1 MPKVC
6 LRNSAFLG
14 AMLPFF
20 SKFERGHVHICIPAS
35 LLERRVTITAL
46 CVCVCERAGELFPI
60 NYLQDFLRPLY
71 LLLLSWKHDIIR
83 IADNIFYLLIKL
95 SQSGFLWHELKHVC
109 SEMQYNKC
117 YWKKKKAHSDDVS
130 ITRIVKAYMHACIQG
145 CYTTSLNINTWS
157 KLQQPT
163 QLQCWAAPARA

>member
-1 MPKVC
+1 M
-6 LRNSAFLG
+6 
-14 AMLPFF
+14 
-20 SKFERGHVHICIPAS
+20 
-35 LLERRVTITAL
+35 
-46 CVCVCERAGELFPI
+46 CERAGELFPI

-117 YWKKKKAHSDDVS
+117 YWKKKKGPFRRCFHYQDCEGVHARMHPGLLYYLFKYKYVIKVAAAYT
-130 ITRIVKAYMHACIQG
+130 ITMLSCTCQGIKATDEVVVATLLCTLIRG
-145 CYTTSLNINTWS
+145 GG
-157 KLQQPT
+157 
-163 QLQCWAAPARA
+163 

>member
-1 MPKVC
+1 
-6 LRNSAFLG
+6 
-14 AMLPFF
+14 MLPFF
-20 SKFERGHVHICIPAS
+20 SKFERGHVHICIPCDHS
-35 LLERRVTITAL
+35 CVFAL
-46 CVCVCERAGELFPI
+46 KACHNYSIMCVCVCERAGELFPI

-95 SQSGFLWHELKHVC
+95 SQSGFLWHELKRVC
-109 SEMQYNKC
+109 SEMQYKC

-145 CYTTSLNINTWS
+145 CYTTSLNINMWS

>member
-1 MPKVC
+1 MQCFLSFPSLSVGMC
-6 LRNSAFLG
+6 TYAFL
-14 AMLPFF
+14 
-20 SKFERGHVHICIPAS
+20 R
-35 LLERRVTITAL
+35 L
-46 CVCVCERAGELFPI
+46 CFKGVSQLQHYVCVCERAGELFPI

-130 ITRIVKAYMHACIQG
+130 ITRIVKAYMHARIQG